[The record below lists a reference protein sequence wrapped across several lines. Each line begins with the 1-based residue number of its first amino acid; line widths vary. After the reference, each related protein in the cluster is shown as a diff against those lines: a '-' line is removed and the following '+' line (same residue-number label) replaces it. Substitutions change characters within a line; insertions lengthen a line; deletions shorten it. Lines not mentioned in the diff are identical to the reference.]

1 MLSKKNTETF
11 RYFQVF
17 DFDLQ
22 PKSKTWNYWKRSF
35 TSNFDNSF
43 NLRCKNDKKLTKTKT

>member
-43 NLRCKNDKKLTKTKT
+43 NLRCKNDKKLTEAKT